1 MIITEDMLTLFKA
14 CPDAKQEFAERFP
27 DGLDVGGLWLDYDA
41 RAKTWRRI
49 LSDKFLRRYVGWAIG
64 EGLLPARIIGDFSDA
79 DLIHAVLRGA
89 VLSDADLSRADL
101 SGAVLSGADLS
112 GADLSGAVLS
122 GADLSGADLRGAIL
136 RGAVLI
142 HAVLNGADLSG
153 ADLRG
158 AILRGADLSRADLN
172 GADLRGADLRG
183 ADLSRADLRR
193 ADLSRADLRGT
204 MVCNH
209 TTGIDL
215 EISGLVKTDD

>member
-89 VLSDADLSRADL
+89 VLSDADLS
-101 SGAVLSGADLS
+101 

-158 AILRGADLSRADLN
+158 AILRGADLSRADL
-172 GADLRGADLRG
+172 
-183 ADLSRADLRR
+183 
-193 ADLSRADLRGT
+193 RGT